1 MTDPD
6 RLSRFLR
13 TTLRGAG
20 RQYEE
25 ARKAFRG
32 ARQGALSDLPVDEGG
47 QARIVCRRHAEKR
60 AIRVDDKGR
69 PECYEAGHPDCE
81 GCVEDISDSCIETW

>member
-6 RLSRFLR
+6 RLSRFVR
-13 TTLRGAG
+13 TKLRGAG

-32 ARQGALSDLPVDEGG
+32 ARQGTLADLPLDEAG
-47 QARIVCRRHAEKR
+47 QARIVCRRHAERR
-60 AIRVDDKGR
+60 AVHVDDEGR
-69 PECYEAGHPDCE
+69 PECYEDGHPDCD
-81 GCVEDISDSCIETW
+81 GCVEDIADASIETW